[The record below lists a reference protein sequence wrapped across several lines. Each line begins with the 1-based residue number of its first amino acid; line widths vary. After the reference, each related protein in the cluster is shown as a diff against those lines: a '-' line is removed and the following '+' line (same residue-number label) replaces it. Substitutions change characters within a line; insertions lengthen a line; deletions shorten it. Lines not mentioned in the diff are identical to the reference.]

1 MSVANRPVH
10 RPLSPHLQ
18 VYRLATHLG
27 AVASCIAPPASRS
40 SVGALYL
47 VVWVICAAASPRT
60 YATFQSFNGSI
71 VGRIVLGGWLFC
83 AFYHLCNGIR
93 HLFWDAGYGFELK
106 DAYRSGWIVVAVS
119 LVATVAV
126 VDRRPQ
132 AGREE
137 RPMSS
142 DLRTPLARAR
152 GLGSAKEGVHH
163 WWAQRLTAVALIPLV
178 VWFAISLSC

>member
-18 VYRLATHLG
+18 VYKWQLTSVMSILHRATG
-27 AVASCIAPPASRS
+27 IAL

-47 VVWVICAAASPRT
+47 ATWVIYAASNPT
-60 YATFQSFNGSI
+60 AYALFQSFNTSI

-119 LVATVAV
+119 LVATVV
-126 VDRRPQ
+126 SWI
-132 AGREE
+132 AG
-137 RPMSS
+137 
-142 DLRTPLARAR
+142 LR
-152 GLGSAKEGVHH
+152 
-163 WWAQRLTAVALIPLV
+163 LV
-178 VWFAISLSC
+178 